1 MQCREEVGEH
11 IVTSPP
17 PLPTPAVAPP
27 APKPAAPVARLAGA
41 VAGGTMG
48 TVSPSAEMLPHYA
61 VIRGQSMSALTRAT
75 GQYRTPL
82 LSVNI
87 VPVWSP

>member
-1 MQCREEVGEH
+1 MCMMTVDTVDIVDSVDISRSVGVH
-11 IVTSPP
+11 VSRVTGG
-17 PLPTPAVAPP
+17 
-27 APKPAAPVARLAGA
+27 GA

-48 TVSPSAEMLPHYA
+48 TVSVPCAEMLPHYA

>member
-1 MQCREEVGEH
+1 MSR
-11 IVTSPP
+11 VTGGG
-17 PLPTPAVAPP
+17 
-27 APKPAAPVARLAGA
+27 AG
-41 VAGGTMG
+41 AGGTMG
-48 TVSPSAEMLPHYA
+48 TVSVPCAEMLPHYA

>member
-1 MQCREEVGEH
+1 MSLVCMVTVDTIDTVDSVDISRSVGVH
-11 IVTSPP
+11 VSRVTGG
-17 PLPTPAVAPP
+17 
-27 APKPAAPVARLAGA
+27 GA

>member
-1 MQCREEVGEH
+1 MCMVTVDTVDSVDSVDSVDISRSVGVH
-11 IVTSPP
+11 VSRVTGGG
-17 PLPTPAVAPP
+17 
-27 APKPAAPVARLAGA
+27 AG
-41 VAGGTMG
+41 AGGTMG
-48 TVSPSAEMLPHYA
+48 TVSVPCAEMLPHYA

>member
-1 MQCREEVGEH
+1 MSR
-11 IVTSPP
+11 VTGGG
-17 PLPTPAVAPP
+17 
-27 APKPAAPVARLAGA
+27 AG
-41 VAGGTMG
+41 AGGTMG
-48 TVSPSAEMLPHYA
+48 TVSVPCAEMLPQYA